1 MGTVLG
7 IAGFTLLWAAT
18 CLTEASLAEIV
29 LTAMLGLALM
39 IAGRLWTPCMGWI
52 KERMRRQPMPAP
64 AGSNSRPQV
73 SGVRE
78 RQTRGGTGC
87 EMCNSLCPLA
97 RGIRTPEAIL
107 SQGATCPPQEEWTA

>member
-29 LTAMLGLALM
+29 LTGLLGLALM

-52 KERMRRQPMPAP
+52 KERMRRQPMPAGTRAGNGGSALTPRRVVRSAGEKKSAVGAATP
-64 AGSNSRPQV
+64 AGAKDNSSPSV
-73 SGVRE
+73 
-78 RQTRGGTGC
+78 
-87 EMCNSLCPLA
+87 
-97 RGIRTPEAIL
+97 
-107 SQGATCPPQEEWTA
+107 